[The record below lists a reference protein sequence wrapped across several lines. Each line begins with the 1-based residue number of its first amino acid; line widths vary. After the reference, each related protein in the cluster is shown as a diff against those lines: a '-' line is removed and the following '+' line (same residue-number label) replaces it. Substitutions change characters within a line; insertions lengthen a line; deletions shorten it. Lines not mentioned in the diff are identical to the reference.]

1 MGAAKMVLETGKHP
15 GELKDMVSTHTYT
28 HTHTC
33 KRTRAYACTDG
44 GLTSSFFAAAGVCS
58 IDRSFDWSTGRQ
70 VTSPAG
76 TTIAGVHALEE
87 HGIRAAFIDAVCK
100 ATARSKELSKL

>member
-1 MGAAKMVLETGKHP
+1 M
-15 GELKDMVSTHTYT
+15 
-28 HTHTC
+28 
-33 KRTRAYACTDG
+33 
-44 GLTSSFFAAAGVCS
+44 
-58 IDRSFDWSTGRQ
+58 
-70 VTSPAG
+70 TSPAG